1 MTHRN
6 TAPLLLG
13 LACCLASLIAP
24 PAARAWEPNA
34 KDREAAID
42 SGDLSDY
49 IEKLTTWLQAKVP
62 AEPAAITRDVLQNL
76 LRDEAFVN
84 ALVERQLLVK
94 VWERPDL
101 VTYAAADP
109 KNRAFVSWL
118 MANGRIM
125 DEFLLTRTPTDM
137 HGRNDNSWSINT
149 GMLDA
154 WRTIQ
159 EAHPESKQGLYLRL
173 AMATVLRPPGSG
185 NQGAGQSKEP
195 GTPLSRFEHYMAAHK
210 NGELVPS
217 FDMLSA
223 WELTQVVSSNASDKD
238 LGWARQAVLTWNP
251 DYYRQENIVALGSQ
265 MKYQGSQIPY
275 NSMSCLLAGGGKCGP
290 RSSFGV
296 FINQAFGIP
305 AMGVGQPG
313 HAAVCYRD
321 KHGNWQVAMGK
332 GWHVSKVS
340 DRGGMSG
347 GEFLE
352 RTKERKMST
361 FAHVEHLRWL
371 AALLPDKPRKDAI
384 MAVVPNVSEG
394 DYDVLSGL
402 RSELPAKPAV
412 AEKPAA
418 KPAPKVEV
426 APGVIHVEA
435 GDFYDMGGLGGYGA
449 PAAAIDSYTGGKQMH
464 FGALIQ
470 TAWVGYK
477 IKVPKTGIYEL
488 TAQVSVV
495 NWGQRLYARSFGAM
509 HPVKSATATDV
520 FGNNTKDLGPQ
531 MATDHSLGTRW
542 AMNLGK
548 EQGTLELDLGEPKP
562 ISKMIIDER
571 SWDRVSG
578 FRVDYKDGDE
588 WKLLFEG
595 RDIGDFKKEFPQVTT
610 QYVRLVLLDGKAP
623 AGGPTI
629 WDVSV
634 GDVFDGH
641 GWIEAEWSAETA
653 GLWQSTKPIEMRLV
667 EGEQTFWI
675 CVPGQRGMSL
685 KSFDLKPKEVRN

>member
-1 MTHRN
+1 V
-6 TAPLLLG
+6 
-13 LACCLASLIAP
+13 
-24 PAARAWEPNA
+24 
-34 KDREAAID
+34 D
-42 SGDLSDY
+42 
-49 IEKLTTWLQAKVP
+49 
-62 AEPAAITRDVLQNL
+62 
-76 LRDEAFVN
+76 
-84 ALVERQLLVK
+84 
-94 VWERPDL
+94 
-101 VTYAAADP
+101 
-109 KNRAFVSWL
+109 
-118 MANGRIM
+118 
-125 DEFLLTRTPTDM
+125 
-137 HGRNDNSWSINT
+137 
-149 GMLDA
+149 
-154 WRTIQ
+154 
-159 EAHPESKQGLYLRL
+159 
-173 AMATVLRPPGSG
+173 
-185 NQGAGQSKEP
+185 
-195 GTPLSRFEHYMAAHK
+195 
-210 NGELVPS
+210 
-217 FDMLSA
+217 
-223 WELTQVVSSNASDKD
+223 
-238 LGWARQAVLTWNP
+238 
-251 DYYRQENIVALGSQ
+251 
-265 MKYQGSQIPY
+265 
-275 NSMSCLLAGGGKCGP
+275 
-290 RSSFGV
+290 
-296 FINQAFGIP
+296 
-305 AMGVGQPG
+305 
-313 HAAVCYRD
+313 
-321 KHGNWQVAMGK
+321 
-332 GWHVSKVS
+332 
-340 DRGGMSG
+340 
-347 GEFLE
+347 
-352 RTKERKMST
+352 
-361 FAHVEHLRWL
+361 
-371 AALLPDKPRKDAI
+371 
-384 MAVVPNVSEG
+384 
-394 DYDVLSGL
+394 
-402 RSELPAKPAV
+402 
-412 AEKPAA
+412 KPAA

-426 APGVIHVEA
+426 APGTIHVEA
-435 GDFYDMGGLGGYGA
+435 GDYYDMGGLGGYGP
-449 PAAAIDSYTGGKQMH
+449 PAAAIDSYTGGKQLH

-495 NWGQRLYARSFGAM
+495 NWGQRLYARSFGGM

-634 GDVFDGH
+634 GEVFDGH

-653 GLWQSTKPIEMRLV
+653 GLWQTTKPIEMRLV